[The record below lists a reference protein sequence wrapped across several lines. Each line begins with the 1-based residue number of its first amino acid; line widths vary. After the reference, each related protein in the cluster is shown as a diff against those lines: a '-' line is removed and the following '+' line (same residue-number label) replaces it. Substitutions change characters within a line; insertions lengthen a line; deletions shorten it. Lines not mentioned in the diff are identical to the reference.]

1 MKYYAVRSGN
11 VFACVESEDEQA
23 ACIKALTQHIHE
35 THRGENDPCAPG
47 RIFVVA
53 ESGASTG
60 NHVIILTEQIL
71 VAGGFDVSRDA
82 SE

>member
-1 MKYYAVRSGN
+1 MPHYAIRSGN
-11 VFACVESEDEQA
+11 VFACVEAEDEQS

-35 THRGENDPCAPG
+35 THSGENDPCAPG

-60 NHVIILTEQIL
+60 CHVLILTDEIL
-71 VAGGFDVSRDA
+71 VAGGFDVSRDH